1 MATFDRLADLPLT
14 VDDCALEA
22 LERDVSSDFTRKS
35 TVIRLRGGGHEGVGE
50 DVTYDGEDH
59 DVLQEA
65 GPPTGLAGEGT
76 LADFCDRVEALD
88 LWPRPPAREPS
99 RHYRI
104 WGFESAALDLA
115 LRQAGRALH
124 EVLDRPLQ
132 PVTFVVSLRL
142 PEPPSHRP
150 DPPAP
155 GALPVAAPQAGPHQR
170 LGPRARRRARRDR
183 RRRLAS
189 TSRASTRGRWST
201 RAPTPSSTAWWPS
214 PSPTRGSRIRA
225 SPRRPTRCCAPTA
238 TASRGTR
245 SSTPSPTSRRCPS
258 RRGWSTSSPPASGRC
273 AGCWAPTTSAPS
285 AGSGCT
291 AAASSSSAPAA
302 ARSSSWPRSSIPTRP
317 NDVAPGGFNDT
328 DPPPGLPT
336 SPLQP
341 EASPTGFRWGEWS
354 QR

>member
-65 GPPTGLAGEGT
+65 GPPTGLAGDGT

-142 PEPPSHRP
+142 PEPPSI
-150 DPPAP
+150 DPI
-155 GALPVAAPQAGPHQR
+155 
-170 LGPRARRRARRDR
+170 
-183 RRRLAS
+183 RRRLE
-189 TSRASTRGRWST
+189 R
-201 RAPTPSSTAWWPS
+201 
-214 PSPTRGSRIRA
+214 
-225 SPRRPTRCCAPTA
+225 
-238 TASRGTR
+238 
-245 SSTPSPTSRRCPS
+245 
-258 RRGWSTSSPPASGRC
+258 
-273 AGCWAPTTSAPS
+273 
-285 AGSGCT
+285 
-291 AAASSSSAPAA
+291 
-302 ARSSSWPRSSIPTRP
+302 
-317 NDVAPGGFNDT
+317 
-328 DPPPGLPT
+328 
-336 SPLQP
+336 
-341 EASPTGFRWGEWS
+341 
-354 QR
+354 